1 MTSNKVTTF
10 FKIPFKT
17 IADIAKDKDYNDVAL
32 RAVYLNNTGDSDAF
46 KNKMILGEE
55 LVSLESKN
63 NEKLYDFLGKHS
75 ELFGFFALFDG
86 QIKSLDGDS
95 YDPNSYVIAVIEYF
109 DDNNE
114 ESVDFYV
121 PYIDYFNDE
130 FGCRCVCPAT
140 EKELEEFFYENIC
153 NTPR

>member
-17 IADIAKDKDYNDVAL
+17 IADIAKNKDYNDVAL

-63 NEKLYDFLGKHS
+63 NEKLCDFLGKHS
-75 ELFGFFALFDG
+75 ELFGFFC
-86 QIKSLDGDS
+86 
-95 YDPNSYVIAVIEYF
+95 VI
-109 DDNNE
+109 
-114 ESVDFYV
+114 
-121 PYIDYFNDE
+121 
-130 FGCRCVCPAT
+130 
-140 EKELEEFFYENIC
+140 
-153 NTPR
+153 